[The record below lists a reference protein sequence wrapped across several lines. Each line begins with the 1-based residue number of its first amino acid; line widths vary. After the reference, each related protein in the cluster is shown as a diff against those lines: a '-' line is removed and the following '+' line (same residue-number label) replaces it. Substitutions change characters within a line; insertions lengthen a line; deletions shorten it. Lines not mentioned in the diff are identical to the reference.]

1 MKPGIIACVV
11 MGLSLPALAQG
22 QNSPNQPET
31 APSHQGAPKDHE
43 AGRLADPLAGHRV
56 EVAPERATLVERD
69 FQGNLR
75 HPEPTAVEA
84 AVAKLKLAGDERER
98 VDKVLLDRS
107 RLLETFVEGNLD
119 LLTRFSG
126 FENSTDGKAKF
137 FLAIEAYEK
146 LAPLRERGPL
156 DAQLRR
162 AMSPD
167 NAAKFDRLLHEY
179 WNALVQED
187 HKEPK
192 PKGRIGIVADA
203 KFKDLG
209 KEIEA
214 AYHRSERSGGVLFGY
229 LFKSMTLTDDQSKR
243 LHELCA
249 NYSMGGLDN
258 KDKTTQTTFFLAV
271 TQVLEPDQRKVFV
284 KRLKG
289 K

>member
-1 MKPGIIACVV
+1 MKPGIIACMVT
-11 MGLSLPALAQG
+11 GLSLSALAQG
-22 QNSPNQPET
+22 PTQGQDQHQSRNAPNQEQ
-31 APSHQGAPKDHE
+31 AAPKDQN
-43 AGRLADPLAGHRV
+43 ADPLAGHRV
-56 EVAPERATLVERD
+56 EVAPATVTLVERD
-69 FQGNLR
+69 FQGTLR
-75 HPEPTAVEA
+75 HPEPTILEA
-84 AVAKLKLAGDERER
+84 AAAKLKLEGDERER

-107 RLLETFVEGNLD
+107 RVLETFVEGNLD
-119 LLTRFSG
+119 LLTRFNG

-137 FLAIEAYEK
+137 YLAIEAYEK

-156 DAQLRR
+156 DAQLRA
-162 AMSPD
+162 AMSPE
-167 NAAKFDRLLHEY
+167 NAAQFDRLLREY

-187 HKEPK
+187 RKEPK
-192 PKGRIGIVADA
+192 PKGRIGVIAGA

-214 AYHRSERSGGVLFGY
+214 AYHRSERSGGVLYGY
-229 LFKSMTLTDDQSKR
+229 LFKSMTLSDDQSKR

-249 NYSMGGLDN
+249 TYSVDGLDN
-258 KDKTTQTTFFLAV
+258 KDKATQTTFFLAV

>member
-11 MGLSLPALAQG
+11 MGLSLPAFAQG
-22 QNSPNQPET
+22 QQDRTQDQTPNHKQASPKEQE
-31 APSHQGAPKDHE
+31 
-43 AGRLADPLAGHRV
+43 ADPLAGRRV
-56 EVAPERATLVERD
+56 ETALEKVTLVERD
-69 FQGNLR
+69 FQGKLR
-75 HPEPTAVEA
+75 PPEPTALEA

-119 LLTRFSG
+119 LLTRFNG
-126 FENSTDGKAKF
+126 FENSANGREKF
-137 FLAIEAYEK
+137 FLVIEAYEK
-146 LAPLRERGPL
+146 LAPLREHGPL
-156 DAQLRR
+156 DAQLRG

-167 NAAKFDRLLHEY
+167 NAARFDRLLREY

-192 PKGRIGIVADA
+192 PKGRIGVVAGA
-203 KFKDLG
+203 KVKDLG

-229 LFKSMTLTDDQSKR
+229 LFKSMKLTDDQSKR

-258 KDKTTQTTFFLAV
+258 KDKTTQTAFFVAA